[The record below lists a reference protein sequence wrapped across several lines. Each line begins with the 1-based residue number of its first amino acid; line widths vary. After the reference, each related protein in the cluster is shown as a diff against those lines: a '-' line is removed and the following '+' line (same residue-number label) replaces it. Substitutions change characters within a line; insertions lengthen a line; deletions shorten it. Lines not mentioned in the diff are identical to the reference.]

1 MKIGIDIGGSHLA
14 VGLINEELAVI
25 DKIDEAYSL
34 EEKKDLPQTI
44 LKNIHLYINKIL
56 MKNNLELETISII
69 GIACPGT
76 IKDGYVLKS
85 GNLSIYNFHIIEELK
100 KLFPKQI
107 IIRNDAKCA
116 ALAEKKLGSLKNYQ
130 DCIFL
135 TLGTGIGGAIFW
147 KNKLLEPNKYSGF
160 EVGHITIE
168 KNGELCSCGK
178 RGCFENYASM
188 RALKKRI
195 REEYSLCEETHSKD
209 LMKILNNKTE
219 KSNKIL
225 DEYLENLSI
234 GLGNLVDLFEPEAI
248 GIGGSFA
255 YYEEI
260 FLEKLKEKMQQNN
273 KTFNNRKDIE
283 LILAKMKNDAGIIG
297 SVII

>member
-135 TLGTGIGGAIFW
+135 TLGTGIGGAIFL